1 MRKVFLLLL
10 TVGCMAICQAQNP
23 YCMGLKN
30 PQNFTVTGGPANPV
44 WEGMTG
50 TKQGTASS
58 CTSHT
63 IGSNFTNTVSAS
75 QLHTISSG
83 SNCAPTSST
92 DINGQSDGMRR
103 FVIKG
108 AGYDDQTLNNLS
120 YLPPD
125 TSFHSSVR
133 LGNFC
138 GGTEAE
144 MLTYTFTVDV
154 QNMIVTIWY
163 ALSLEDAGHDA
174 ANNPEFVI
182 MVEKQVNGN
191 WVAASGD
198 TLCYVRP
205 TPVSGQGL
213 GEFSAGIQGSH
224 KNCYLTW
231 RKVLINLSR
240 YQFQRIR
247 IKLAAGD
254 CAYTAHYA
262 CCYFAGECQGMEL
275 KAVGCAA
282 GETDSVARIAA
293 PKGAN
298 QYKWY
303 RSKTGMLSNE
313 QLYNDNNYD
322 LINGA
327 EDSVLYC
334 TVNQFI
340 NYTNPTHY
348 DTMIQNSFMCEMTTY
363 MNPSRPVKSKIY
375 TSVGNTKPF
384 LVVDSTHDCNAGITL
399 MERSF
404 TPYPVSNDDYV
415 DTAHTKWYFY
425 STYPPTPQSLVDSAE
440 GSVASHTYP
449 NAGYYGVKVRTSAF
463 NTDCWNEKTIKV
475 KTFKSPVPQVSL
487 ERNNLCEGDTIV
499 MIDMT
504 MPQQMEYHRWT
515 IGDTMYT
522 TNMASTRVRFDTTTV
537 VNLSTR
543 GNQYYMA
550 DTTGDGLV
558 ERVYCYSDTT
568 FTVYVE
574 KYPELRVLGD
584 TIVCNGDQSNVHV
597 ESTVDNCTYNWYQI
611 LGGTTP
617 VVENNNQLVTTI
629 SQDRRYYVKVTSP
642 FGCTTWDSVD
652 LYLVRPSLET
662 SRDRICTGDT
672 VILTAGRAAYFDWT
686 SNPPDP
692 HLAGQS
698 TDSVIKVSPTETTTY
713 YVVGHGSNDCS
724 ATPLSQKISVF
735 PYPIMKVKLTPDY
748 IDSENPSVQFA
759 DLSEY
764 GTTSLWNFG
773 NGNTSTVRTVVFTF
787 SDLSQDSILISLV
800 TGNALG
806 CTSDTMF
813 YVPIGIFAVWFP
825 NAFTPK
831 LETNNIFK
839 PFTANEL
846 DTYTLNIYDRNGAL
860 VFHTSKVDEG
870 WDGKYNGYD
879 CKEGSYVYI
888 AKYRRKGVD
897 RLMSQKGTVTLLR

>member
-1 MRKVFLLLL
+1 MILIGILAYVPM
-10 TVGCMAICQAQNP
+10 VCAQNP

-58 CTSHT
+58 CSAHT
-63 IGSNFTNTVSAS
+63 IGSNFSTTVPAN

-83 SNCAPTSST
+83 SSCVTTSSV

-198 TLCYVRP
+198 TLCYVQP

-213 GEFSAGIQGSH
+213 GVFSAGIQGSR
-224 KNCYLTW
+224 KNCYLQW
-231 RKVLINLSR
+231 QKVLINLSK

-254 CAYTAHYA
+254 CGYSMHYA

-440 GSVASHTYP
+440 GSVASHTFP
-449 NAGYYGVKVRTSAF
+449 NAGYYGVRVRTSAF
-463 NTDCWNEKTIKV
+463 NSDCWNEKSIKV
-475 KTFKSPVPQVSL
+475 KTFKSPVPQVSI
-487 ERNNLCEGDTIV
+487 ERNNLCEGDTII
-499 MIDMT
+499 MIDLT

-522 TNMASTRVRFDTTTV
+522 TNMASTRVRFDSTTV

-550 DTTGDGLV
+550 DTTGDGIV
-558 ERVYCYSDTT
+558 ERVYCYADTT
-568 FTVYVE
+568 FTVFVNE
-574 KYPELRVLGD
+574 YPKLTVTGD
-584 TIVCNGDQSNVHV
+584 TIVCNGTEAIVNVSSQSN
-597 ESTVDNCTYNWYQI
+597 ENRYDWFTSMQGNNPIQGNTAT
-611 LGGTTP
+611 LTTMP
-617 VVENNNQLVTTI
+617 T
-629 SQDRRYYVKVTSP
+629 QDQRFYVRATSP
-642 FGCTTWDSVD
+642 FGCTSWDSINIYIVD
-652 LYLVRPSLET
+652 PQLYVPVTE
-662 SRDRICTGDT
+662 ICDNTT
-672 VILTAGRAAYFDWT
+672 IKLYASNAYSYTWT
-686 SNPPDP
+686 SMPDDP
-692 HLAGQS
+692 SMAGQ
-698 TDSVIKVSPTETTTY
+698 THNDTLVVTPHQNTTY
-713 YVVGHGSNDCS
+713 SLVGHGMNNCS
-724 ATPLSQKISVF
+724 TVPLTQTVRVF
-735 PYPIMKVKLTPDY
+735 PYPVPTVEMSPTF
-748 IDSENPSVQFA
+748 IDSEEPVITFRDVSPGA
-759 DLSEY
+759 
-764 GTTSLWNFG
+764 TTSLWNFG
-773 NGNTSTVRTVVFTF
+773 NGNTSTERQIRYTFT
-787 SDLSQDSILISLV
+787 DLSEDSVLVSLT
-800 TGNALG
+800 TGNELN
-806 CTSDTMF
+806 CTSDTSF
-813 YVPIGIFAVWFP
+813 YIPVEIFAVWFP
-825 NAFTPK
+825 NAITPTLSTNRTFKVFTHNQ
-831 LETNNIFK
+831 LEFYS
-839 PFTANEL
+839 L
-846 DTYTLNIYDRNGAL
+846 YIYNRDGVL
-860 VFHTSKVDEG
+860 VFKSNDQNKE
-870 WDGKYNGYD
+870 WDGRYNGKY
-879 CKEGSYVYI
+879 CPQGVYVYTCT
-888 AKYRRKGVD
+888 YRRPGTSDIVTN
-897 RLMSQKGTVTLLR
+897 RGTVTIIQ